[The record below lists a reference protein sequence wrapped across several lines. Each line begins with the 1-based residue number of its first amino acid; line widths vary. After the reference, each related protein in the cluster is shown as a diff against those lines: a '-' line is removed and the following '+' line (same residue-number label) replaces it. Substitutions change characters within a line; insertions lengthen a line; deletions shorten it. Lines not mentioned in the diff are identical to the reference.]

1 MIEKSFFYNEC
12 LASFIER
19 FKSRFKVCPL
29 PKYWTELYE
38 LLEANNSNNIDIPP
52 PIYTSNRI
60 TSDTTQE
67 KHYELMKNKQER
79 FFLHIKITYEIGISE
94 KIYLFLI
101 KLDMNRDFDET
112 YNYYMGAVSAALCWE
127 SRKNWLINQDRVF
140 YDLVMKMELKYKNNE
155 NVRTVWGNCPIP
167 EEWNSLEID
176 ADIVLEKFSKFEETG
191 TMISWDIILPWD
203 NDEGFT
209 RDKII
214 NSQQTLIGIYDV
226 DIDLYSWLYN
236 EKLEDDYMG
245 AWRVLLTEG
254 CENSEPLEFKIRSI
268 ENKNLNKMLSLT
280 SLDQ

>member
-1 MIEKSFFYNEC
+1 
-12 LASFIER
+12 
-19 FKSRFKVCPL
+19 
-29 PKYWTELYE
+29 
-38 LLEANNSNNIDIPP
+38 
-52 PIYTSNRI
+52 
-60 TSDTTQE
+60 
-67 KHYELMKNKQER
+67 
-79 FFLHIKITYEIGISE
+79 
-94 KIYLFLI
+94 
-101 KLDMNRDFDET
+101 MNRDFDET

-140 YDLVMKMELKYKNNE
+140 YDLVMKVEVKYKNNE

-191 TMISWDIILPWD
+191 TMIRWDIILPWD